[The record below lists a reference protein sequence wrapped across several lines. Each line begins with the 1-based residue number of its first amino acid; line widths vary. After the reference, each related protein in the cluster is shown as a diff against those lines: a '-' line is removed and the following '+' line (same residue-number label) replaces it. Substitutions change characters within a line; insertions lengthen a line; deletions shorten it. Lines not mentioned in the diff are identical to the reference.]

1 MSVVS
6 SKMVKCGMNGFG
18 RFGLHFLYNYLQNR
32 DSLTFALTNIHD
44 EVLTIEDALRI
55 IRDDRFVKIPA
66 KHDVSVNGDKLVFDN
81 DLSITFSS
89 GPDSQISWVGEPDL
103 FLECSGK
110 NTTREKSA
118 KFLSD
123 NTKMVLISATSM
135 DCDQTLI
142 VGWNH
147 QEIAE
152 ESSVISY
159 GSCTVNA
166 FVPLANR
173 VKNLFGLNSAEVNV
187 IHNLPEYKVLGTSG
201 ALFER
206 RYCTLTAMGV
216 KLLPFLNENN
226 FNVNYT
232 LVPYCGVSM
241 MDITFELDKSITKND
256 FFHELFSCDDD
267 AYFSKLY
274 GLSETDTGPDS
285 FKLSSHNATIV
296 RSTSKLLGNRVLIH
310 SYFDNENSAIRF
322 MDLVGFVASKV
333 D

>member
-1 MSVVS
+1 MSTVS

-18 RFGLHFLYNYLQNR
+18 RFGLHFLYNYLENR
-32 DSLTFALTNIHD
+32 ESVTFELTNIHD
-44 EVLTIEDALRI
+44 EVLTVDDAFRI
-55 IRDDRFVKIPA
+55 ICDDRFVKISA

-81 DLSITFSS
+81 DLSIRFSS
-89 GPDSQISWVGEPDL
+89 GPDNQISWVGEPDL

-118 KFLSD
+118 RFLSG
-123 NTKMVLISATSM
+123 NTKLVLISATSM

-142 VGWNH
+142 VGLNH
-147 QEIAE
+147 EEIAE

-166 FVPLANR
+166 FVPLANK
-173 VKNLFGLNSAEVNV
+173 VKKVFGLNSAEVNV
-187 IHNLPEYKVLGTSG
+187 IHNLPEYQLCDTSG
-201 ALFER
+201 ALVER
-206 RYCTLTAMGV
+206 RYCTLSAMGI

-232 LVPYCGVSM
+232 LVPYCGVSV
-241 MDITFELDKSITKND
+241 MDFTFELDKNITKND
-256 FFHELFSCDDD
+256 FFQELFNCSDD

-274 GLSETDTGPDS
+274 GLSEADTGPDS
-285 FKLSSHNATIV
+285 FKLNSHNAVLIGA
-296 RSTSKLLGNRVLIH
+296 TSKVLGKRVLIH

-322 MDLVGFVASKV
+322 MDLAGFVASKV
-333 D
+333 V